1 MRELMNPFFFVVKVG
16 AVAFVTAAGTAMVL
30 KKLCPNPGDLTA
42 GAIHFKKGLGELHR
56 GFRTIFWGASQ
67 GAEKARAL
75 AERKA
80 SGRIPIE

>member
-1 MRELMNPFFFVVKVG
+1 MNPFLFVVKVG
-16 AVAFVTAAGTAMVL
+16 AVAFVTAAGTAVVL
-30 KKLCPNPGDLTA
+30 KKLCPNPGDLIT
-42 GAIHFKKGLGELHR
+42 GGIHFKKGLQELHK
-56 GFRTIFWGASQ
+56 GFSTIFLGSPQ